1 VHCNGTTTLQ
11 PLSTKDLPLAT
22 RPKAPMSGNN
32 LEEAKIIMQSPSDGQ
47 QIIDIIGKYQM
58 SQHNNVATENTDLS
72 PEDGILVHLGL

>member
-1 VHCNGTTTLQ
+1 
-11 PLSTKDLPLAT
+11 
-22 RPKAPMSGNN
+22 MSGNN